1 LAGADLP
8 GLISV
13 VLVGVILA
21 SFLGGLRTGV
31 TALLLIR
38 PLCDRLF
45 EAARFEVAGRDLSC
59 GAILNVLVISIMIL
73 NIPRINNRMPVA
85 LERAW
90 LPFLLLSFAAVFYS
104 PVALDGF
111 RKFLTYVSYMS
122 MFVLPFA
129 MAKKERDILYLTK
142 IVILSSVAPVLYG
155 LFQLGTG
162 IDWYQGSRIESSF
175 THPNIFAFYLLT
187 TIGLILSLLLASGVA
202 LTGRMRSLLMLYL
215 VPLLAMLVA
224 TKTRSAWLGC
234 MILFVVYGLIA
245 DKRILALTLI
255 LPVFALAIP
264 SVRDRLTDLA
274 AGNEYVGWVQNV
286 NAYAWR
292 KILWEKAFAFIMQKP
307 LFGYGLYSF
316 PYYSPTFFPLETER
330 GVDAH
335 NVYIQLL
342 FETGLAGLAAYLWI
356 FCRKLVWLFRCW
368 SLDKRRMAM
377 IATITAVYLMTAY
390 SDNLLEYVSYGWC
403 YWFAL
408 GLVFSDLSRYR
419 VARRHA
425 SEPASYELPAGMTAH
440 VRGS

>member
-1 LAGADLP
+1 LAVSDLP

-13 VLVGVILA
+13 LFVGVILA
-21 SFLGGLRTGV
+21 SFLGGLKAGM
-31 TALLLIR
+31 TALIVVR
-38 PLCDRLF
+38 PLCDRIF
-45 EAARFEVAGRDLSC
+45 DEARFVLGGRDLSC
-59 GAILNVLVISIMIL
+59 GAVLNVLVIVIMIL
-73 NIPRINNRMPVA
+73 NIARIKNRIPVT

-90 LPFLLLSFAAVFYS
+90 LPFLLVCLAAASYS

-129 MAKKERDILYLTK
+129 MAKRGRDSLYLTK
-142 IVILSSVAPVLYG
+142 VIVFSSVCPVLYG

-162 IDWYQGSRIESSF
+162 IDWFQDERIQSTF
-175 THPNIFAFYLLT
+175 THPNIFAFYVLT
-187 TIGLILSLLLASGVA
+187 TIGIVLSLLSARSLA
-202 LTGRMRSLLMLYL
+202 LTRRAKSLLALYL
-215 VPLLAMLVA
+215 VPLLVTLVA

-234 MILFVVYGLIA
+234 LILFLVYGLIS
-245 DKRILALTLI
+245 DKRVLVLTLV

-274 AGNEYVGWVQNV
+274 AGNEYVGWVRDV

-292 KILWEKAFAFIMQKP
+292 KILWQKAFVLILQKP
-307 LFGYGLYSF
+307 WFGYGLYSF

-335 NVYIQLL
+335 NVYVQLL

-356 FCRKLVWLFRCW
+356 FCRKFIWLVRSWDV
-368 SLDKRRMAM
+368 DKRRVSM
-377 IATITAVYLMTAY
+377 IIAVTAVFMINAY

-419 VARRHA
+419 VARLQARA
-425 SEPASYELPAGMTAH
+425 RVSYQFPVAVAANAG
-440 VRGS
+440 G